1 MVVVKCGASG
11 HNIRSRP
18 GLNAAPVGK
27 LALGNTVTIQ
37 EYVSILE
44 YRVIKDED
52 TPLSLCL
59 CYTVRERRGD
69 VGTHGRRID
78 GQVLF
83 PERPGGRGRG
93 LVPGREQARGHLHE
107 DRARLGERA
116 DGKEN
121 GRPGSVPL
129 LAQSPPQRF
138 RFFRAFRESRGLQF
152 HRSKFNTRYSRLWR
166 G

>member
-52 TPLSLCL
+52 TSP
-59 CYTVRERRGD
+59 
-69 VGTHGRRID
+69 
-78 GQVLF
+78 F
-83 PERPGGRGRG
+83 M
-93 LVPGREQARGHLHE
+93 LH
-107 DRARLGERA
+107 
-116 DGKEN
+116 
-121 GRPGSVPL
+121 S
-129 LAQSPPQRF
+129 S
-138 RFFRAFRESRGLQF
+138 
-152 HRSKFNTRYSRLWR
+152 
-166 G
+166 